1 MRGFCFYFLSLL
13 GFLLLCSL
21 GVRWANSESQA
32 GVEAK
37 KPERDAL
44 GTILLSKR
52 SSKTLVRDANV
63 DEACTTLWQSVR
75 SLDLQRIN
83 EEVFRGCILLPSNH
97 GCQNL
102 PAEIS
107 SVHREYLTK
116 CAPFSSVR
124 SEKLPEPE
132 LHEQAHAC
140 FLSLLAYRSALGT
153 WMTRDTPL
161 SEIQDTSLL
170 GDKLLHT
177 MLGSMH
183 GEEVSPGAIREIA
196 DRVNELNP
204 NIYSTSKISTIGRL
218 MDALSS
224 PSEETWTQA
233 KQALEGLERFQEND
247 PELKMLS
254 LWVRTE
260 GIQPRKLREEAKRL
274 IDEDPAS
281 GLGYFYM
288 AFAETS
294 QGNRERVESLFLNA
308 LDADPGN
315 PTFVKAL
322 ESYRAKRPVPPPFQ
336 LEFNMGISDLMERG

>member
-1 MRGFCFYFLSLL
+1 MRGFPYYFLSIL
-13 GFLLLCSL
+13 GFFLVGSL
-21 GVRWANSESQA
+21 GVRWAYSESQTSA
-32 GVEAK
+32 ETK

-44 GTILLSKR
+44 ATILLSKR
-52 SSKTLVRDANV
+52 SSKTLVRDTNV
-63 DEACTTLWQSVR
+63 DEACASLWQSVR

-83 EEVFRGCILLPSNH
+83 EEVFRGCILLPTNQ
-97 GCQNL
+97 GCQKL
-102 PAEIS
+102 PVEIS
-107 SVHREYLTK
+107 SVHNDYLTK

-140 FLSLLAYRSALGT
+140 FLSLLAYRSALGN
-153 WMTRDTPL
+153 WMIKDTPL

-218 MDALSS
+218 MDALSA
-224 PSEETWTQA
+224 PSDESWSQA
-233 KQALEGLERFQEND
+233 KRALEGLERFQEND

-260 GIQPRKLREEAKRL
+260 GVQPGKLREEAKRL
-274 IDEDPAS
+274 IDEDPTS

-288 AFAETS
+288 AFAETA

-308 LDADPGN
+308 VNADPEN

-322 ESYRAKRPVPPPFQ
+322 ESYRAKRPVLPPFQ
-336 LEFNMGISDLMERG
+336 LEFSAGIADLMERG